1 MEEFVV
7 KSFTEKP
14 SLLMLDSLK
23 KADLLAIVQYYKLS
37 LITSSQKK
45 REIKKLIE
53 EHLIDE
59 ELVPED

>member
-1 MEEFVV
+1 MAEFVV